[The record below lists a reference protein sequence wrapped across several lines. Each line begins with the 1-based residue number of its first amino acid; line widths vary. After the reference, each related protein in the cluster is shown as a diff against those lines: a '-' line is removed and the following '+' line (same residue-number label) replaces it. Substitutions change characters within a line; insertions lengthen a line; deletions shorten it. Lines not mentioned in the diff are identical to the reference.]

1 MNLHIN
7 SQHDVARLCHSKNN
21 IFYCTLKIKFQCK
34 IHLIS
39 VLLLFLMVGTS
50 VTAVGQT
57 AQKRVLGTFYYL
69 GKVYNYEF
77 IKNDVNL
84 YSFSISSITEDTR
97 KVVSGETAKSIMDT
111 TGVAGFDTN
120 SDTVE
125 TNESDTLK
133 ASTSVSVISDFNKD
147 VFVTEFQ
154 NVMERKYDINK
165 NDTLRD
171 KGVELFFA
179 ISAKLEFLD
188 DEPITANIIL
198 KKDYIK
204 SFLIANSS
212 PYYSSILS
220 KILVDHYI
228 SKVDVETEDG
238 AIKNII
244 VNLVYPWEVKKNVR
258 TPRRM
263 LEFKNTFPISISGKH
278 DPERFSK
285 VNLYCFDC
293 GGVRGLNRY
302 IKLSDLLFLDLVLTN
317 DKEDYSPANST
328 IQLTPANAIRELKK
342 EKRSKIL
349 DIAAFSDF
357 VGLDQE
363 QPNGL
368 IQVEAKR
375 KININTKY
383 KPLKNLGIDQDI
395 ASKYDLTRYDFK
407 QIKDQEKGSENM
419 IAYEVIP
426 KKNASSGDIKEPDQL
441 KGRAESEKSNSA
453 VDTVYIYTNE
463 FKPGYYN
470 FFAAVEP
477 RLLFSKL
484 DGNNKFILLDQAQT
498 DSKRLN
504 PLKNF
509 QYQLVSFGATL
520 NFLKFYYPQSKLTW
534 NAIDVGA
541 YWYRSR
547 VQEIKD
553 STTNN
558 STPLNNGYVFLSS
571 LVTFRPDSRWG
582 VNLGASYI
590 LQKTFNN
597 DYKFDHNKGLLQA
610 NFDAFIKTNDD
621 SKLFF
626 RYRWIFDGHNFN
638 SNFTQIQLGYSLNI
652 FTGSNGTK

>member
-1 MNLHIN
+1 M
-7 SQHDVARLCHSKNN
+7 AGA
-21 IFYCTLKIKFQCK
+21 
-34 IHLIS
+34 S
-39 VLLLFLMVGTS
+39 VNAF
-50 VTAVGQT
+50 AQT

-77 IKNDVNL
+77 IKNDINL
-84 YSFSISSITEDTR
+84 YSFSISSITEDTK
-97 KVVSGETAKSIMDT
+97 KVVSEQPDEAISDT

-120 SDTVE
+120 IDSLGATPTDTTE
-125 TNESDTLK
+125 NTTTDTAK
-133 ASTSVSVISDFNKD
+133 KDNSVSVFSDFNKD
-147 VFVTEFQ
+147 AFVAEFQ
-154 NVMERKYDINK
+154 NVMESRYNVKRN
-165 NDTLRD
+165 NNLRD
-171 KGVELFFA
+171 KGVELFFS
-179 ISAKLEFLD
+179 ISAKLEFID
-188 DEPITANIIL
+188 DEPITANVIL
-198 KKDYIK
+198 KKDYVK

-220 KILVDHYI
+220 KIIVDHYI

-244 VNLVYPWEVKKNVR
+244 VNVVYPWEVKKNVR
-258 TPRRM
+258 SPRRV

-302 IKLSDLLFLDLVLTN
+302 IKLSDLLFLDLVLAN

-328 IQLTPANAIRELKK
+328 IHLDPGNPIRELKK

-368 IQVEAKR
+368 IQIEAKR

-407 QIKDQEKGSENM
+407 QIKDQKKGSENM
-419 IAYEVIP
+419 VAYEVIP
-426 KKNASSGDIKEPDQL
+426 KKTSLNRDANQPDQL
-441 KGRAESEKSNSA
+441 KGAAKSEKSNSA

-470 FFAAVEP
+470 FFASVEP

-534 NAIDVGA
+534 NAIDVGT
-541 YWYRSR
+541 YWYHSR

-558 STPLNNGYVFLSS
+558 STPLNNGYVFVSS

-638 SNFTQIQLGYSLNI
+638 NNFTQIQLGYSLNI
-652 FTGSNGTK
+652 FTGSNGKK